1 MLDRPKAP
9 KQGTSKGALYI
20 AGGLKSIYLMI

>member
-9 KQGTSKGALYI
+9 KQGTSKGALHI
-20 AGGLKSIYLMI
+20 AGGLMSIYVVI